1 MKKLNIVIL
10 FFYIFLNNCGYQK
23 IYSKQSL
30 DFTISEINKTNS
42 SLNLQ
47 FIKALNAFTNEDALT
62 KLKIEINSNS
72 KKSILSKDSKGN
84 PSKFELEV
92 NLKINVMDNNSVKK
106 TTLLKRKIDYD
117 NQDDKFKLN
126 QYELELEKLL
136 INKLVEDT
144 LKFISNI

>member
-92 NLKINVMDNNSVKK
+92 NLKINVMDNNSVKN